1 MPARRALSAAL
12 LSAAVLLAQPAL
24 ANAPAPA
31 PMTEQEARTLL
42 KRALDA
48 TQATGQENYARLTF
62 KVLDQAAI
70 QLAGFSKRAVL
81 KSDRP
86 ELFKNEGALC
96 TAKVRTDDARRMTM
110 KWLGLPAPLASEGEW
125 LCAAHQAG
133 EPAES
138 DIMITKVTRMERRG
152 RCMVLAC
159 DLEMPEGGEV
169 RNGLEVLACRS
180 RTSPF
185 GWVFESI
192 GLKLDD

>member
-1 MPARRALSAAL
+1 
-12 LSAAVLLAQPAL
+12 
-24 ANAPAPA
+24 
-31 PMTEQEARTLL
+31 
-42 KRALDA
+42 
-48 TQATGQENYARLTF
+48 
-62 KVLDQAAI
+62 
-70 QLAGFSKRAVL
+70 
-81 KSDRP
+81 
-86 ELFKNEGALC
+86 
-96 TAKVRTDDARRMTM
+96 M
-110 KWLGLPAPLASEGEW
+110 KWFGLPAPLASEGEW

-169 RNGLEVLACRS
+169 RNGLEVLACRN